1 MGLNKKR
8 IASLVVLSAATGFSM
23 ADVGVL
29 DKYDCHKHQQTKQY
43 HCHGDANN
51 AKLGGLIVSAGARSQ
66 VWSVGNNSVYLLA
79 GAGVTGEYTHMWYAV
94 TASYYGKYLLTADLE
109 ANESVLQTGWD
120 AGIKVGPGVG
130 RIGTKHYVLA
140 GWSGSTLTNSI
151 DDTTAELGGYY
162 VGVGTGYN
170 WPAMSLDASVVY
182 NDPTTANDYVEST
195 QSESVAYDIGAQVS
209 LGARF

>member
-1 MGLNKKR
+1 MSFNVPR
-8 IASLVVLSAATGFSM
+8 IVSLIALTGAASFSL

-43 HCHGDANN
+43 HCHGDADN
-51 AKLGGLIVSAGARSQ
+51 AKLGGFIVSAGAGTQ
-66 VWSVGNNSVYLLA
+66 IWSVGSNSIYLLA

-94 TASYYGKYLLTADLE
+94 TASYYGKYLLTEDLE

-120 AGIKVGPGVG
+120 AGVKVGPGVG
-130 RIGTKHYVLA
+130 RIGTKNYVLA
-140 GWSGSTLTNSI
+140 GWSGSTLTNDS
-151 DDTTAELGGYY
+151 DNTTAELGGYY

-170 WPAMSLDASVVY
+170 WTAMSLDINVVY
-182 NDPTTANDYVEST
+182 NDPTKANAYVEET
-195 QSESVAYDIGAQVS
+195 QSESVAYDLGVKAS

>member
-1 MGLNKKR
+1 MGLQIKR
-8 IASLVVLSAATGFSM
+8 IASLVACSAAASFSL

-51 AKLGGLIVSAGARSQ
+51 AKLGGLIVSAGARTQ
-66 VWSVGNNSVYLLA
+66 VWSVGDNSIYLLA
-79 GAGVTGEYTHMWYAV
+79 GAGVSGEYTHMWYAV
-94 TASYYGKYLLTADLE
+94 TASYYGKYLLTEDLE
-109 ANESVLQTGWD
+109 ANESVMQMGWD
-120 AGIKVGPGVG
+120 AGVKVGPGVG

-151 DDTTAELGGYY
+151 DNTTAELGGYY

-182 NDPTTANDYVEST
+182 NDPTKANEYVEST